1 MNTTSDQMP
10 SERKHPA
17 MQPHP
22 MPASVS
28 QRRERQPSFHA
39 APVPGAALDVRTIH
53 VLARLEGL
61 PIVSI
66 TLPTHRSGARQEDRI
81 RLKNALHA
89 AHVQL
94 TAAIGAKPTAA
105 ILAPLDERCADAGFW
120 AQPGDGL
127 ALFAAP
133 GHVCHVWSPRALPEL
148 VVAGRHAHLK
158 SLLPVVQGDGAFH
171 CLALTR
177 GDAWLYAG
185 NRQGMHAVALP
196 EIDAPV
202 VPGHGAEH
210 HSGMRSV
217 HAAGAGHGTAR
228 HFGTADGTTAS
239 AEDEALLRYVRQIDQ
254 RVLASLHH
262 AEEPLVL
269 AGEDGL
275 LSAFRSVT
283 RLRVHPAQLPCNPG
297 GRSQDDLHRAA
308 WALVAP
314 RFVQSAAEARER
326 YLRLLGSPAASDDL
340 VEVLAAAARG
350 RISHLLVAGDAE
362 RWGGCDRASGAVVEH
377 DQRQPGDEDL
387 LNLALVLALGTHA
400 EVHVLDRDA
409 MPSALGIAATMH
421 H

>member
-1 MNTTSDQMP
+1 
-10 SERKHPA
+10 
-17 MQPHP
+17 
-22 MPASVS
+22 MPASI
-28 QRRERQPSFHA
+28 RERRERERQPSAHA
-39 APVPGAALDVRTIH
+39 APLPGAALDARTIH

-94 TAAIGAKPTAA
+94 TAAIGAKPAAA
-105 ILAPLDERCADAGFW
+105 ILAPLDDRCADEGFW
-120 AQPGDGL
+120 AQPGAGL

-133 GHVCHVWSPRALPEL
+133 GHACHMWSPRALPEL

-158 SLLPVVQGDGAFH
+158 SLMPVVQGDGAFH

-177 GDAWLYAG
+177 GDALLYAG

-196 EIDAPV
+196 ADVAPAA
-202 VPGHGAEH
+202 PGHGAEH
-210 HSGMRSV
+210 HSGMRSI
-217 HAAGAGHGTAR
+217 HAGGAGHGTAR
-228 HFGTADGTTAS
+228 HFGTADGATAS
-239 AEDEALLRYVRQIDQ
+239 AEEEALHRYLRHVDQ

-269 AGEDGL
+269 AGEEGL
-275 LSAFRSVT
+275 LNAFRSVT
-283 RLRVHPAQLPCNPG
+283 RLRVHPAQLPGNPG

-308 WALVAP
+308 WTLVAP
-314 RFVQSAAEARER
+314 RFAQSAAEARER

-377 DQRQPGDEDL
+377 DLRQPGDEDL

-409 MPSALGIAATMH
+409 IPSAQGIAATMH